1 MPADH
6 ERYDDLGGP
15 ADHERHDD
23 RGGPADQERYDDRG
37 GPDDQDGVETDALFA
52 VLMDEPLSAGQRAD
66 PAFMAEH
73 RAATADLALLR
84 AHLTDIGDAL
94 AGPGPRP
101 APRPRPAERRRL
113 RAHPGVRALG
123 LAGALAAAFTGAVFG
138 IGWLAAGGGSGAMS
152 NGASADKAAGS
163 AAGSAG
169 QGGKEQGG
177 GPGYLAC
184 ARLVVEGTVTGV
196 RQLAGSGEERVT
208 LRVTRAYK
216 PARTAAEVE
225 FLFGS
230 GTDARVR
237 TGARLL
243 VGITDGRQVPD
254 RYAVGEAEI
263 APERTWIVRD
273 LPESRTTS
281 CQDG

>member
-1 MPADH
+1 M
-6 ERYDDLGGP
+6 EG
-15 ADHERHDD
+15 
-23 RGGPADQERYDDRG
+23 
-37 GPDDQDGVETDALFA
+37 DALFA
-52 VLMDEPLSAGQRAD
+52 VLLDEPLTEAQRAD
-66 PAFMAEH
+66 PGFLAEY
-73 RAATADLALLR
+73 RAAAADVALLR
-84 AHLTDIGDAL
+84 AQLGIVGDAL
-94 AGPGPRP
+94 AGPPPAQVRARP
-101 APRPRPAERRRL
+101 AGRRRPL
-113 RAHPGVRALG
+113 HHPGVRALG
-123 LAGALAAAFTGAVFG
+123 LAGALAAAFASAVFG
-138 IGWLAAGGGSGAMS
+138 IGWLAASGGSGAMS
-152 NGASADKAAGS
+152 NGASDRAAGS
-163 AAGSAG
+163 ASGPASP
-169 QGGKEQGG
+169 EHTT

-196 RQLAGSGEERVT
+196 RHLSGSGEDRVT

-243 VGITDGRQVPD
+243 VGITEGRQVPD

-263 APERTWIVRD
+263 APERSWIVRD
-273 LPESRTTS
+273 LPASRTMT

>member
-1 MPADH
+1 MSADH
-6 ERYDDLGGP
+6 
-15 ADHERHDD
+15 
-23 RGGPADQERYDDRG
+23 ERYDDRG
-37 GPDDQDGVETDALFA
+37 GPGDQEGVETDALFA
-52 VLMDEPLSAGQRAD
+52 VLYDEPLSAGQLAD

-84 AHLTDIGDAL
+84 AHLTGIGDAL
-94 AGPGPRP
+94 AGPDPRP
-101 APRPRPAERRRL
+101 APRPRPAERRRR

-123 LAGALAAAFTGAVFG
+123 LAGALAAAFAGAVFG
-138 IGWLAAGGGSGAMS
+138 IGWLLAANGGSGAMS
-152 NGASADKAAGS
+152 NGASADKAAG
-163 AAGSAG
+163 AASSPGR
-169 QGGKEQGG
+169 GGEEHDG

-216 PARTAAEVE
+216 PAKTTAEVE
-225 FLFGS
+225 FLFGA

-243 VGITDGRQVPD
+243 VGIPDGRQVPD

-273 LPESRTTS
+273 LPESRTTT

>member
-1 MPADH
+1 MTAEH
-6 ERYDDLGGP
+6 DDNPGGP
-15 ADHERHDD
+15 GEI
-23 RGGPADQERYDDRG
+23 
-37 GPDDQDGVETDALFA
+37 DALFA
-52 VLMDEPLSAGQRAD
+52 VLADEPLTGEQRAD

-73 RAATADLALLR
+73 GAATADVALLR
-84 AHLTDIGDAL
+84 EQLGIIGDTL
-94 AGPGPRP
+94 AAPPPRP
-101 APRPRPAERRRL
+101 EPRPRPAARRRP
-113 RAHPGVRALG
+113 RRHPGVRALG

-138 IGWLAAGGGSGAMS
+138 IGWLAANGGSSAMS
-152 NGASADKAAGS
+152 NGAGSDRAADSAPGAAS
-163 AAGSAG
+163 
-169 QGGKEQGG
+169 QGGKEQAG

-196 RQLAGSGEERVT
+196 RQLADTGTERVT

-216 PARTAAEVE
+216 PAKTAEEVQ

-243 VGITDGRQVPD
+243 VGITGGRQIPD

-263 APERTWIVRD
+263 ARERSWIVQD
-273 LPESRTTS
+273 LPASRTTT
-281 CQDG
+281 CPDR